1 MERSAWSFRQQTKI
15 LSSLGLEWNKESK
28 NLSSRTTR
36 FLFQERVFHLTN
48 ISNEVVI
55 RVMKNILLLF
65 LLGIEMVFAHEGEP
79 QLPFERPHA
88 HHSLRVH
95 SHLGLESHYFSE
107 GRDVLNGHSFSTASL
122 EAGWR
127 HFATGLWYGTDAN
140 HDYDEMHL
148 SLAVTQSYGSIDV
161 YGGYTHIRF
170 PIEGGDDNELGFG
183 ISYAD
188 LPFGLEFSGDLYYSF
203 HENGL
208 FAEGAISKSYELFD
222 ALSLQLVSRLGTNH
236 GYVSDGHDGL
246 NHYTV
251 GIGLDYQLNDELSL
265 MAHVTQ
271 SWALDRDL
279 VYEGDLLLVDLLHFG
294 IGIQW
299 AF

>member
-1 MERSAWSFRQQTKI
+1 MKI
-15 LSSLGLEWNKESK
+15 
-28 NLSSRTTR
+28 
-36 FLFQERVFHLTN
+36 FF
-48 ISNEVVI
+48 
-55 RVMKNILLLF
+55 LLF
-65 LLGIEMVFAHEGEP
+65 LLGIGVISAHEAEP

-88 HHSLRVH
+88 HDSLRVH
-95 SHLGLESHYFSE
+95 SHLDLESHYFSE
-107 GRDVLNGHSFSTASL
+107 GRDALNGRSFSTASF

-140 HDYDEMHL
+140 QDYDEMQL
-148 SLAVTQSYGSIDV
+148 SLAVTQSYGSLEV
-161 YGGYTHIRF
+161 YGGYTHLRF
-170 PIEGGDDNELGFG
+170 PIEGGDDNELGLGF
-183 ISYAD
+183 SYAD
-188 LPFGLEFSGDLYYSF
+188 LPFGLELSGDLYYSF
-203 HENGL
+203 HEDGL
-208 FAEGAISKSYELFD
+208 FAEGAITKGYDLSDTF
-222 ALSLQLVSRLGTNH
+222 SLQFVSRLGTNH

-246 NHYTV
+246 NHCTV
-251 GIGLDYQLNDELSL
+251 GIGLDYQLNDELSF